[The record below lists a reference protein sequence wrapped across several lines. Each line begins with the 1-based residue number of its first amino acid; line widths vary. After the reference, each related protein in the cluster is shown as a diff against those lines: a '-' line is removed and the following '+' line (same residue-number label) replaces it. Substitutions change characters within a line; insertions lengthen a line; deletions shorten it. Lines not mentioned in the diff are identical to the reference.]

1 MQELLV
7 KIAGR
12 LNGITNGIKTQKMKN
27 KMNYV
32 KNARRR
38 EREQIK
44 NYEWKRRKVKEV
56 SIVRRLVKATSNHF
70 WCYN

>member
-12 LNGITNGIKTQKMKN
+12 LNGITNGIKTQKIKN